1 LAQKFAGIKVYNTL
15 ALPFILY
22 GSKIWAL
29 GKKDKKQL
37 TSIEMKLFRRIAR
50 YGKIR

>member
-1 LAQKFAGIKVYNTL
+1 MKACNIL
-15 ALPFILY
+15 ALPILLY

-37 TSIEMKLFRRIAR
+37 TIN
-50 YGKIR
+50 